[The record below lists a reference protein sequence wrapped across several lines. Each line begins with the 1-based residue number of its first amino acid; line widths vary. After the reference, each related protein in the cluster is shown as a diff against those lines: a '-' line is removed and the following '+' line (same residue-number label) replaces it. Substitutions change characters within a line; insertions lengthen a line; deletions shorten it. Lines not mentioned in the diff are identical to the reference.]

1 MGLAPP
7 AGSWGHAQRASA
19 PALVPPGLWCLR
31 CAAGTA
37 GLRRVASGVAR
48 GPALWLMSASP
59 QHSGLTAD
67 ACMAAGPP
75 ARGHQTR
82 LPTTQPQ
89 ASNSSV
95 STVSR
100 ESQSRSWATSGFAG
114 LHKGGGPRRH
124 VHGGH
129 HRRPAIAAPTL
140 WGTVLPGLALAT
152 WCSAGWRDHPPESLS
167 QKVASPHPT
176 ARQGPGVLPPHPSA
190 QATSCLRLRG
200 K

>member
-1 MGLAPP
+1 MLAWQP
-7 AGSWGHAQRASA
+7 
-19 PALVPPGLWCLR
+19 
-31 CAAGTA
+31 
-37 GLRRVASGVAR
+37 
-48 GPALWLMSASP
+48 
-59 QHSGLTAD
+59 
-67 ACMAAGPP
+67 GPP

-176 ARQGPGVLPPHPSA
+176 ARQGPGVPPPPQRTGHFLPAAAWKVRTNHRACTAAARPGAHGGPPRPHLPKHRSLGNA
-190 QATSCLRLRG
+190 S
-200 K
+200 